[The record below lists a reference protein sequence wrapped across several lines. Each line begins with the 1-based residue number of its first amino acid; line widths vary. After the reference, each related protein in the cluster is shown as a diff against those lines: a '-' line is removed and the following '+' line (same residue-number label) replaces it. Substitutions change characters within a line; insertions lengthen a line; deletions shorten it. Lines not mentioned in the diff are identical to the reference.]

1 MGGQSRPQP
10 MTMGM
15 QQATNPIPADRFGQM
30 MTPQPMTQA
39 QSPYAVLQESPAVTR
54 QPSGPTGAFNNTLG
68 NFQKMSFQ
76 PAPTG
81 DPGFNTLPSSGPRS
95 FAGPI
100 GRPLQPYFGSGLFG
114 GNSGGMPQGPQFPS
128 MGGGMCGGGRQY

>member
-30 MTPQPMTQA
+30 MTPRPMTQA
-39 QSPYAVLQESPAVTR
+39 QSPYAVLQQSPAMGGTGGAAGTDPAGGPNAVM
-54 QPSGPTGAFNNTLG
+54 PSMAKP
-68 NFQKMSFQ
+68 
-76 PAPTG
+76 
-81 DPGFNTLPSSGPRS
+81 

-100 GRPLQPYFGSGLFG
+100 GYQPQPYFGSGLFG

-128 MGGGMCGGGRQY
+128 MGGGFGPQINSMGGGMCGGGRQY